1 MNGRSMSWIVAV
13 GLVLAAGVA
22 AAQPFDVPPGRWW
35 ERPFVAG
42 RLALSPDQVK
52 QLDSTTYAFAR
63 RMVDLKG
70 AVEKAQ
76 IDLRATAEAEPFAPE
91 KVREAFAV
99 LQQARTRL
107 EMERFDMLLKVRE
120 VLTPDQWSKLQELAR
135 ARRAEKGNGAQPAP
149 GNGQRGNQPPRRWR

>member
-1 MNGRSMSWIVAV
+1 MSGRGVSWIVAL

-22 AAQPFDVPPGRWW
+22 AAQTFDVPQGRWW
-35 ERPFVAG
+35 ERPMVAG
-42 RLALSPDQVK
+42 RLGLSSDQVK
-52 QLDSTTYAFAR
+52 QLDSTTYTFAR

-76 IDLRATAEAEPFAPE
+76 IDLRAAAEAEPFAPD

-120 VLTPDQWSKLQELAR
+120 LLTPDQWSKLQQLAR
-135 ARRAEKGNGAQPAP
+135 ARRAEKGDGGQPAP
-149 GNGQRGNQPPRRWR
+149 GAQRGNQPPRRWH

>member
-1 MNGRSMSWIVAV
+1 MKGRSMSWIVSV

-42 RLALSPDQVK
+42 QLGLSADQVK

-76 IDLRATAEAEPFAPE
+76 IDLRAAAEAEPFAPGN
-91 KVREAFAV
+91 VRQAFAV
-99 LQQARTRL
+99 VQQARTRL

-120 VLTPDQWSKLQELAR
+120 VLTPDQWGKLQQLAR
-135 ARRAEKGNGAQPAP
+135 ARRAQKGNGGQPAP
-149 GNGQRGNQPPRRWR
+149 GAQSGNQPPRRWR

>member
-35 ERPFVAG
+35 ERPIVAG
-42 RLALSPDQVK
+42 RLGLSPDQVK

-70 AVEKAQ
+70 AVEKGQ
-76 IDLRATAEAEPFAPE
+76 IDLRAAAEAEPFAPD

-99 LQQARTRL
+99 VQQAR
-107 EMERFDMLLKVRE
+107 
-120 VLTPDQWSKLQELAR
+120 
-135 ARRAEKGNGAQPAP
+135 
-149 GNGQRGNQPPRRWR
+149 

>member
-35 ERPFVAG
+35 ERPAVAG
-42 RLALSPDQVK
+42 RLGLSPDQIR
-52 QLDSTTYAFAR
+52 QLDATTYTFAR
-63 RMVDLKG
+63 RMIDLK
-70 AVEKAQ
+70 ATVEKAQ
-76 IDLRATAEAEPFAPE
+76 IDLRAASDAEPFMPG

-99 LQQARTRL
+99 LQQARARL

-120 VLTPDQWSKLQELAR
+120 LLTPDQWAKLQELAR
-135 ARRAEKGNGAQPAP
+135 AHRAEKGAGAPPAP
-149 GNGQRGNQPPRRWR
+149 GAQRGNQPPRRWR